1 MAANPS
7 IGNLKL
13 SMNAPQTQNVVRN
26 ERATESCTP
35 LTLKQRLG
43 KLLCEIFEGHEEYLG
58 VTPD

>member
-7 IGNLKL
+7 VGNLNL
-13 SMNAPQTQNVVRN
+13 SMSAPQTQNVVKE
-26 ERATESCTP
+26 ERATESCTS